1 MDNIFSKITDP
12 ELMSHNSV
20 ATISDPL
27 PQFTII
33 PNMIGNIASNKSNI
47 FERDWNK
54 FHRENFILD
63 YFSINWRDLLKIDEL
78 NVDNSI
84 QMYLEK
90 INILLDTYPPLKRI
104 DKNKLRFKSKL
115 WITLGLQKSK
125 SAKNKLLNKFINTKE
140 PILKEEIHIE

>member
-1 MDNIFSKITDP
+1 M
-12 ELMSHNSV
+12 
-20 ATISDPL
+20 
-27 PQFTII
+27 
-33 PNMIGNIASNKSNI
+33 
-47 FERDWNK
+47 
-54 FHRENFILD
+54 
-63 YFSINWRDLLKIDEL
+63 KIDEL

-115 WITLGLQKSK
+115 WITVGLQKSK

>member
-1 MDNIFSKITDP
+1 M
-12 ELMSHNSV
+12 
-20 ATISDPL
+20 
-27 PQFTII
+27 
-33 PNMIGNIASNKSNI
+33 
-47 FERDWNK
+47 
-54 FHRENFILD
+54 
-63 YFSINWRDLLKIDEL
+63 KIDEL

>member
-33 PNMIGNIASNKSNI
+33 SNMIGNIASNKSNI

-54 FHRENFILD
+54 FHQENFILD